1 MLLSKKLNE
10 TLNAQVGNE
19 FGASMQYLHIAA
31 YFDAMSLDN
40 FSQFFFMQAQE
51 EHDHAMKLL
60 NFILETGAPLQIP
73 AIPQQKADFASAED
87 AVAAALGWEKEVT
100 KQIYNLV
107 DIAVEDKDYI
117 SQRFLDWFVTEQLE
131 EISTMSAL
139 LDKVKM
145 AGEKGLLMLDGH
157 VMNLRSAS
165 STGEAGAAE

>member
-31 YFDAMSLDN
+31 HFEAMSLTN
-40 FSQFFFMQAQE
+40 FAQFFFMQAQE
-51 EHDHAMKLL
+51 ERDHAMKLL
-60 NFILETGAPLQIP
+60 NFILETGSPLQIP
-73 AIPQQKADFASAED
+73 AIPQQKADFASAEE
-87 AVAAALGWEKEVT
+87 AVAAALEWEKEVT

-107 DIAVEDKDYI
+107 DIAVADKDYI

-131 EISTMSAL
+131 EISSMSTL

-157 VMNLRSAS
+157 VLSLRGPAAGE
-165 STGEAGAAE
+165 GEAA

>member
-40 FSQFFFMQAQE
+40 FAQFFFMQAQE
-51 EHDHAMKLL
+51 ERDHAMKIL
-60 NFILETGAPLQIP
+60 NFILETGSPLQIP
-73 AIPQQKADFASAED
+73 AIPQQKADFSSAQD
-87 AVAAALGWEKEVT
+87 AVAAALQWENEVT
-100 KQIYNLV
+100 QQIYNLV
-107 DIAVEDKDYI
+107 DIAVADKDYI

-157 VMNLRSAS
+157 VLSMRGPES
-165 STGEAGAAE
+165 GESVAE